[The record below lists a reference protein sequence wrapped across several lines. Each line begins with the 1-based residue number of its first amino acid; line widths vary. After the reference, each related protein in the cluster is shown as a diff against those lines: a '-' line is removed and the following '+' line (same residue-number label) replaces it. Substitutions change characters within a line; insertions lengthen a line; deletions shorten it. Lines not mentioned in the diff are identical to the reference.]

1 MGVFCFFF
9 FNDTATTE
17 IYTLSLHDAL
27 PISAA
32 LQLARHV
39 RRRAGTQSG
48 RRAESPAA
56 GTRRPHP
63 ARAERD
69 GALLCPRNARPGV
82 PHVLPVRPLQAARR
96 QEGGTG
102 DDRAAARA
110 AGTDPGTPRHGG
122 PCAVAASGAVARR
135 RAGHYLRRV
144 RACPRR
150 AAGAASR
157 LAPPPP
163 DPRRPSADASWLRL
177 GRSDPA

>member
-122 PCAVAASGAVARR
+122 PCALAASGAVARR
-135 RAGHYLRRV
+135 GPGHYLRRI
-144 RACPRR
+144 RACPLP
-150 AAGAASR
+150 GA
-157 LAPPPP
+157 LAPAPVGRPAS
-163 DPRRPSADASWLRL
+163 DPRRPFPDGISPPVRA
-177 GRSDPA
+177 